1 MALVGGGGAGNVAGG
16 NPSGTGTSLNY
27 IGDHAYGY
35 SGDIVINNETSTALQ
50 FTTGS
55 SYIVGHHFFSYDA
68 NAIGSNKTIGYQI
81 SFDDQIIVQ
90 MKGYNNA
97 GYPITDFETLPMLIP
112 PYTRVKIE
120 HITTQDSSVST
131 FSTVTG
137 RVYA

>member
-35 SGDIVINNETSTALQ
+35 SGDIVINNETSTSLQ

-55 SYIVGHHFFSYDA
+55 SYFVGQHFFSYDA
-68 NAIGSNKTIGYQI
+68 SNIGSNKLIGYQI
-81 SFDDQIIVQ
+81 SFDDQVIVE
-90 MKGYNNA
+90 MIGYNNA
-97 GYPITDFETLPMLIP
+97 GYPITDFETLPLIIP

-120 HITTQDSSVST
+120 HVTTQDSSVST